1 MKTFDYKKLKI
12 DGAFLVSGQITQAF
26 FAFAVNLVLVRF
38 IPPNDFGRFALI
50 LAGVY
55 IFYSIISPRINILL
69 ISLPESDYNEKN
81 KETLFSAMT
90 LETLV
95 ATVIISLWL
104 IISGN
109 HGFWE
114 FALVGAVGL
123 RHWTDLNKAFFERN
137 MHYRQLAIVETGAS
151 AGGHLLA
158 LALVFGGFGWVI
170 LFIREIVNSFINL
183 IGLWRVGGLSLFN
196 LRLLTMAEW
205 LSLYKNTRGVW
216 LDGVMEGNFHRF
228 TILIAGF
235 LGGEVTA
242 GLFFQ
247 AQRLAS
253 VPNQFLSPIIH
264 RIMLN
269 WFGRIEDP
277 TTRKAGRDK
286 VLKLI
291 FLPLLIA
298 AIFTALFADPIV
310 IWLFGESWARVAV
323 ILVAMSGMICFW
335 TLYETLKIYCMVTR
349 QSITMFSSRVVQL
362 AGLLIPTSVGYWGWL
377 SNDIALGVGLSVAYF
392 LAFIYVYAILL
403 LSENRL
409 TNHRT

>member
-1 MKTFDYKKLKI
+1 MKTFDYRKLTI
-12 DGAFLVSGQITQAF
+12 DGAVLVSGQITQALL
-26 FAFAVNLVLVRF
+26 AFGVNLVLVRF
-38 IPPNDFGRFALI
+38 ISPTDFGRFAII

-55 IFYSIISPRINILL
+55 IFYSVFSPRINILL
-69 ISLPESDYNEKN
+69 ISLPESDYNDKI

-95 ATVIISLWL
+95 ATAIISLWL

-151 AGGHLLA
+151 AGGHLIA
-158 LALVFGGFGWVI
+158 LALVFGGLGWVI

-196 LRLLTMAEW
+196 LRLLTVSEW
-205 LSLYKNTRGVW
+205 LFLYRNTRGVW
-216 LDGVMEGNFHRF
+216 LDGVMEGNFHRL

-235 LGGEVTA
+235 LGGEAAA
-242 GLFFQ
+242 GFFFQ
-247 AQRLAS
+247 AQRLAA

-264 RIMLN
+264 RIILN

-277 TTRKAGRDK
+277 TTRKTGRDK
-286 VLKLI
+286 VLKFI
-291 FLPLLIA
+291 FLPLLTA
-298 AIFTALFADPIV
+298 GIFTALFADPIV

-323 ILVAMSGMICFW
+323 ILVAMSGMVCFW
-335 TLYETLKIYCMVTR
+335 TLFETLKIYCMVTR
-349 QSITMFSSRVVQL
+349 QSITMFSSRIVQL
-362 AGLLIPTSVGYWGWL
+362 SGLLIPTLIGYGGWL
-377 SNDIALGVGLSVAYF
+377 SADIALGAGLSVAYF

-403 LSENRL
+403 LNEHRL
-409 TNHRT
+409 INHST